1 VWNRREKADQ
11 EEKHKD
17 AAMGETSLLS
27 ICITALLIQNVALF
41 YLLGMCPF
49 VALSRSLTTA
59 FGMGAAVIFVVT
71 LTSSANWVIYQ
82 ILEATGSLIIQ
93 YIVFI
98 IVIAACVQLVEM
110 IMERFFPA
118 LQASFGIFL
127 PLITVNCT
135 VLFISLKVTTVENLS
150 YIQTVVY
157 AISAAIGFWLAMII
171 VAAIYEKL
179 DLIGKVPKGLQ
190 GPGIIMIITG
200 IIALAFMGFS
210 GMV

>member
-1 VWNRREKADQ
+1 
-11 EEKHKD
+11 
-17 AAMGETSLLS
+17 MGETSFLS
-27 ICITALLIQNVALF
+27 IMITALLIQNVALF

-49 VALSRSLTTA
+49 VALSRGLKTA
-59 FGMGAAVIFVVT
+59 FGMGVAVVFVVT
-71 LTSSANWVIYQ
+71 LTSSANWAIYWL
-82 ILEATGSLIIQ
+82 LEKTGSQIIQ

-135 VLFISLKVTTVENLS
+135 VLFVSLKVTVVEGLS
-150 YIQTVVY
+150 YGQALLYSIF
-157 AISAAIGFWLAMII
+157 AAIGFWLAMVL

-179 DLIGKVPKGLQ
+179 ELIGNIPKGLK

>member
-1 VWNRREKADQ
+1 
-11 EEKHKD
+11 
-17 AAMGETSLLS
+17 MGETSLLS
-27 ICITALLIQNVALF
+27 IFLTALLIQNVALF

-59 FGMGAAVIFVVT
+59 FGMGVAVIFVVT
-71 LTSSANWVIYQ
+71 LTSSANWAIYQ
-82 ILEATGSLIIQ
+82 LLEATGSLVLQ

-110 IMERFFPA
+110 IMERFFTA

-135 VLFISLKVTTVENLS
+135 VLFISLKVTTVEDMGF
-150 YIQTVVY
+150 IPTVVY
-157 AISAAIGFWLAMII
+157 SISAAIGFWLAMVL

-179 DLIGKVPKGLQ
+179 DLIGNVPKGLQ